1 MRVRESLTAY
11 RAASG
16 AWLMRVTVRRAV
28 DKRYDPLTA
37 DDAMLHDAGRAL
49 VTALREAVIP

>member
-1 MRVRESLTAY
+1 VRDALAAY

-16 AWLMRVTVRRAV
+16 GWLMRVTVRRAV

-37 DDAMLHDAGRAL
+37 ADPMLHEAGRAL
-49 VTALREAVIP
+49 VTALREAVAP